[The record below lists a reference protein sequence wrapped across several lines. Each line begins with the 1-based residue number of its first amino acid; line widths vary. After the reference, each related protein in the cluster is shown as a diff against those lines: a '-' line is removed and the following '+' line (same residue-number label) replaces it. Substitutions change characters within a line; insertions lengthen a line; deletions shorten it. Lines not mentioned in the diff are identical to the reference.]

1 MNSLCIYFFLIY
13 LFIEATQISLLFAR
27 IYINI
32 ITLHFVLRSII
43 SNIALQIYNKFCI
56 IIIVNHKVKISKLLK
71 IR

>member
-32 ITLHFVLRSII
+32 IILHFVLEV
-43 SNIALQIYNKFCI
+43 LFQILHYKFTI
-56 IIIVNHKVKISKLLK
+56 NFVL
-71 IR
+71 